1 MNIEKYVDGLAEK
14 SKKASR
20 ELRTIDEAKRNAVLK
35 KIAEELIKQTDAIL
49 EENKLDLDA
58 AESNNLASAMIDR
71 LTLTADRIKGISK
84 AVLEIADLTDP
95 LNKTLDAYEAPSGV
109 TIEKTSVPI
118 GSILF
123 IYESRPNVTIDGAAL
138 CIKSGNAVVLRS
150 GKESAETSAILARIV
165 REALEFESLDPNIVQ
180 LVKVADREVVNQLL
194 HKDDYIDLVIP
205 RGGEGLIK
213 TVVANSRIPV
223 IKHYKGICH
232 VYIDGSADKDKAL
245 SIALNAKT
253 QRPGVCNAMETL
265 LIDSKFEEDT
275 ILELIDEMLEA
286 NVELVVCDRIHQ
298 LNKFL
303 AIADESEWGTEYL
316 DYKLSI
322 KMVDGVDE
330 AIDHIETYG
339 SGHTEAIIAND
350 VLIQD
355 KFLSSVDSSSI
366 MVNASTRFADGGE
379 YGLGAEVG
387 ISTDKLHA
395 RGPMGVDS
403 LTTYKWIVRG
413 DGHIRG

>member
-20 ELRTIDEAKRNAVLK
+20 ELRTIDEQKRNAVLK
-35 KIAEELIKQTDAIL
+35 KIAEELVKQTDAIL

-58 AESNNLASAMIDR
+58 AEKNELSSAMIDR
-71 LTLTADRIKGISK
+71 LTLTADRIKGIAR
-84 AVLEIADLTDP
+84 AVSEIVDLKDP
-95 LNKTLDAYEAPSGV
+95 LNKTLDSYEAQSGLK
-109 TIEKTSVPI
+109 IEKKSVPI

-138 CIKSGNAVVLRS
+138 CIKSGNAVILRG
-150 GKESAETSAILARIV
+150 GKESAETSAIFARIV

-180 LVKVADREVVNQLL
+180 LVKVADRDVVNQLL
-194 HKDDYIDLVIP
+194 LKDDYIDLVIP

-213 TVVANSRIPV
+213 TVVSLSRIPV
-223 IKHYKGICH
+223 IKHYLGLCH
-232 VYIDGSADKDKAL
+232 VYIDRSADKDKAL
-245 SIALNAKT
+245 SIALNAKI

-265 LIDSKFEEDT
+265 LIDSKFDEDT
-275 ILELIDEMLEA
+275 ITEILDEMLEA
-286 NVELVVCDRIHQ
+286 NVELVVCERIHQ

-303 AIADESEWGTEYL
+303 PIAEEKEWSTEYL

-339 SGHTEAIIAND
+339 SGHTEAIIATD

-355 KFLSSVDSSSI
+355 KFLNSVDSSSI

-413 DGHIRG
+413 DGHIRE